1 MMVLIMRETTLSRIP
16 RNVLLLG
23 LVSLFTDMSSEMLYP
38 ITPIFLTS
46 VLGASPAIVGIIEG
60 AAESTASFLKIW
72 SGWFSDR
79 TGMRR
84 PFVLA
89 GYGLSALTRP
99 VLAFA
104 YGWPLVLVA
113 RVVDRFGKGVRGA
126 PRDALI
132 ADSVAPEI
140 RGRAF
145 GFHRSMDQTG
155 AVIGPLLGMGLL
167 AILRDNLRWVFLIAF
182 LPSMISTF
190 LVLLVREPKREVSGG
205 QAARF
210 TLAGVTPQ
218 FRRFLLVVAV
228 FSFGNSSDVFLILR
242 AQQLGYTPMTV
253 IGLFALFNIIYVLSA
268 YPAGVLSDRVPRR
281 RIFGAGLVIFALV
294 YAGFGAAS
302 DAVWLWVL
310 FPIYG
315 LYMGLTDGV
324 SRAIVSDLVDSAHRG
339 SALGLHAAV
348 LGFAAFPASAVAGAL
363 WTSIGPSAPFYT
375 GAACAALAAILA
387 TQLPTGIQTGRE
399 IPVSS

>member
-60 AAESTASFLKIW
+60 AAESTASLLKIW

-113 RVVDRFGKGVRGA
+113 RVADRFGKGVRGA

-167 AILRDNLRWVFLIAF
+167 AILHDNLRWVFLIAF
-182 LPSMISTF
+182 LPSMISTL
-190 LVLLVREPKREVSGG
+190 LVLLVREPKRETSSGP
-205 QAARF
+205 APRL
-210 TLAGVTPQ
+210 TLSGLTPQ
-218 FRRFLLVVAV
+218 FRRFLLVVAL
-228 FSFGNSSDVFLILR
+228 FSIGNSSDVFLILR

-253 IGLFALFNIIYVLSA
+253 IGLFALFNAIYVLSA
-268 YPAGVLSDRVPRR
+268 YPAGVLSDRVPRL

-294 YAGFGAAS
+294 YAGFGS
-302 DAVWLWVL
+302 VRDAMWLWVL

-348 LGFAAFPASAVAGAL
+348 IGFAAFPASAIAGAL
-363 WTSIGPSAPFYT
+363 WTRIGPSAPFYT
-375 GAACAALAAILA
+375 GAICAALAAILA
-387 TQLPTGIQTGRE
+387 TQLRTGIQTRQE